1 MSQIDRGTYVRD
13 KNRSGLKRGCL
24 GKSLKLGGVALA
36 LILVAILTVPSQER
50 MEREVN
56 NAVTLC
62 ILANIAGF
70 QDNSDDVVRNMT
82 AMISTL
88 DTAAV
93 KTDQVKVFKQMNQV
107 RIYRHTFYTTAR
119 MHHLGRPDGVRVAF
133 GFLGLVI
140 PTVTQMDY
148 ILRSEPMRKDYGNR
162 VLGGKPTQDVLDNYD
177 DNYNPFEMGAS
188 RDAGL

>member
-13 KNRSGLKRGCL
+13 KNRSSLKRGCL

-107 RIYRHTFYTTAR
+107 RIYLLYHGTHPPLGKTRWCESGFRILGAGDSHRHTDGLYPP
-119 MHHLGRPDGVRVAF
+119 LGTHAQ
-133 GFLGLVI
+133 GLW
-140 PTVTQMDY
+140 
-148 ILRSEPMRKDYGNR
+148 
-162 VLGGKPTQDVLDNYD
+162 KPC
-177 DNYNPFEMGAS
+177 
-188 RDAGL
+188 AGR